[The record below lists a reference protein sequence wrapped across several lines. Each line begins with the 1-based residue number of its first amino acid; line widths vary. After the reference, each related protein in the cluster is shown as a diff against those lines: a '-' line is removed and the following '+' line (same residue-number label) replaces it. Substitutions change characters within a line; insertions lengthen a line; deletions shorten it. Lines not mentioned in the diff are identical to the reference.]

1 MGRLNG
7 VDRDTS
13 GHIDVDPRSARLLA
27 DTSDVDRADGVTTTV
42 STPTADPFDSCAR
55 RNQTVITRAGIRR
68 SRRTVRVN
76 AVDGVQLYVDDYGA
90 RTARHTVV
98 FLHGLCLN
106 KTSWTSQIDY
116 LLRRDRG
123 IRVINYD
130 HRGHG
135 QSESAPMSTYRID
148 QLADD
153 LAQVLVALNVSGP
166 TTFVAHS
173 MGGMAALSYLGRPAA
188 KRPVDPHGLVLVAT
202 AAGHL
207 TARGLGRLIATPAT
221 WALFGL
227 VAHIPEPALRAAADP
242 VCAALNRLCGNGN
255 RKGQT
260 LAAVTVAALTT
271 TPVATAVGFLP
282 SLRSYDQ
289 YRVLG
294 SIRARTIVVS
304 GGADLLTPS
313 AHSAQLAAAIP
324 GSVHMHLPD
333 SGHMLPQQAPQIL
346 NNAIRRALAAPA
358 RPEHLQH
365 RNVAVIDPRVAC
377 QTTTGLLARHR
388 ARICDARRQNR
399 SAAPQHASLASAASC
414 RSAWEQSTASRVSDR

>member
-1 MGRLNG
+1 MSLRM
-7 VDRDTS
+7 VPEQPTQ
-13 GHIDVDPRSARLLA
+13 I
-27 DTSDVDRADGVTTTV
+27 V
-42 STPTADPFDSCAR
+42 SP
-55 RNQTVITRAGIRR
+55 
-68 SRRTVRVN
+68 RTVQVN
-76 AVDGVQLYVDDYGA
+76 AGDGVQLYVDDHGT

-98 FLHGLCLN
+98 FLHGLCLD
-106 KTSWTSQIDY
+106 KTSWTSHVGY
-116 LLRRDRG
+116 LLRRYRG

-135 QSESAPMSTYRID
+135 QSGSAPMSTYRID

-153 LAQVLVALNVSGP
+153 LAHVLVALNVSGP

-207 TARGLGRLIATPAT
+207 TARGLGRLIATPVT
-221 WALFGL
+221 GALFGL
-227 VAHIPEPALRAAADP
+227 VAHTPDRALRTAAGP
-242 VCAALNRLCGNGN
+242 VCSALNLLCGRGSGK
-255 RKGQT
+255 RQT
-260 LAAVTVAALTT
+260 LAAVTAAALTT

-313 AHSAQLAAAIP
+313 AHSAELAAAIP

-333 SGHMLPQQAPQIL
+333 AGHMLPQQAPQIL
-346 NNAIRRALAAPA
+346 NDAIRHAMAAPA
-358 RPEHLQH
+358 WPEHRQH
-365 RNVAVIDPRVAC
+365 RNVVVIDRRVAC
-377 QTTTGLLARHR
+377 QTAAGLLGVRR
-388 ARICDARRQNR
+388 LTICDARRENR
-399 SAAPQHASLASAASC
+399 CAAPKDKSLAS
-414 RSAWEQSTASRVSDR
+414 TAHADRRGNSRLRKPSQCG